1 MADTRTTRRGT
12 PAATRDD
19 LTCTG
24 SSTAVIEAGRSPGA
38 TPNCCG
44 PTALFGWSPPPLPAD
59 TELKRRVD
67 RLLPRSGVPFVLFFA
82 AVVALLNV
90 GAILPVRLDLV
101 AVSVA
106 SLSAGGWCAVNFW
119 RCRHAH
125 CVITGTGW
133 LALAGFTLFEAGLGR
148 SLIHGDEGLVFL
160 GVLAAGLVF
169 EGVWSVARG
178 TNAVSSQSS

>member
-1 MADTRTTRRGT
+1 MVQPVMDAR
-12 PAATRDD
+12 P
-19 LTCTG
+19 
-24 SSTAVIEAGRSPGA
+24 SPGA
-38 TPNCCG
+38 EPNCCG

-59 TELKRRVD
+59 TELKRRAD

-82 AVVALLNV
+82 AVVGLLNV
-90 GAILPVRLDLV
+90 GVILSVRLDLA
-101 AVSVA
+101 AVGVA
-106 SLSAGGWCAVNFW
+106 SLCAGGWCAVHFW

-133 LALAGFTLFEAGLGR
+133 LALAGFTLVEAGLGR

-169 EGVWSVARG
+169 EGVWYVARG
-178 TNAVSSQSS
+178 TNAVSSRST